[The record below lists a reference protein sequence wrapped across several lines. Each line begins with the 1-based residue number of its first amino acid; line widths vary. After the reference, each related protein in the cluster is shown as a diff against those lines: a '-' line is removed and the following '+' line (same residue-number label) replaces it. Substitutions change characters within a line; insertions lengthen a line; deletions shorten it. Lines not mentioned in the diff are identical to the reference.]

1 MSVKLYFHQVSEC
14 NSQKHEG
21 LASSWPQIDRGWQ
34 EMKGRSKLQKMKL
47 IFFNMELI
55 KFSQTLWVQRQ
66 SENWT
71 LEIRKYLNIYFW
83 GSSFSGYELKLLW
96 PNYCCSYPNVTRS
109 LCLRYTVSWDNSIK
123 AYIHYPLR
131 ISLNSVTLITHS
143 CHTWARLLLGL
154 AHSHVGSS
162 LGLFGGHA

>member
-71 LEIRKYLNIYFW
+71 LEIRIHSQWVSCIQRHLNTVQKLSGLWLICVQFL
-83 GSSFSGYELKLLW
+83 SSNSKTGKLHRIFEWQTRQPCLIFRSWLRTEYSGDM
-96 PNYCCSYPNVTRS
+96 NVT
-109 LCLRYTVSWDNSIK
+109 
-123 AYIHYPLR
+123 PLP
-131 ISLNSVTLITHS
+131 VFP
-143 CHTWARLLLGL
+143 
-154 AHSHVGSS
+154 V
-162 LGLFGGHA
+162 